1 MRGKPHEIDNDFCS
15 VGASCSFDESSS
27 KTEDLLA
34 KLKVEVHN
42 KKNKNVEVIQ
52 LAEQIT
58 RKMHGK

>member
-1 MRGKPHEIDNDFCS
+1 MKLALTFCS
-15 VGASCSFDESSS
+15 AGASCSFDESSS

-42 KKNKNVEVIQ
+42 KRNKNVEVIQ